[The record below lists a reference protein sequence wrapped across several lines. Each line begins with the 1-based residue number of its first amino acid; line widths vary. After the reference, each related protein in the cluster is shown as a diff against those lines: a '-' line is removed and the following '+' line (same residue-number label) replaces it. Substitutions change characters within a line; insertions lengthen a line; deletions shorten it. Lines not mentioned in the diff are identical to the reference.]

1 METQIL
7 SLMLLPFS
15 FIAGGILVLMTQ
27 RYMRKD
33 EAKRKQEDFMMEIRK
48 QSRVHTLP
56 LRMAAYERC
65 MLLLERISPQALI
78 PRIEIGG
85 MECRDFQLR
94 LVQEVRA
101 EFEHNLAQQ
110 LYISEEAWAQ
120 MTRTK
125 ENIILLIHK
134 SASAVDPK
142 AGAKELAK
150 RLIEQTNQ
158 QDRHPAEMAIQT
170 LKKEVKALF

>member
-1 METQIL
+1 MQNEML
-7 SLMLLPFS
+7 YLLMLPTS
-15 FIAGGILVLMTQ
+15 FISGGLLVLLTY
-27 RYMRKD
+27 RWMRND
-33 EAKRKQEDFMMEIRK
+33 EVKRKQDEMLLEMRK
-48 QSRVHTLP
+48 QNRVHTLP

-78 PRIEIGG
+78 PRVDSSGKEA
-85 MECRDFQLR
+85 RDFQLR
-94 LVQEVRA
+94 LVQEIRA

-134 SASAVDPK
+134 SAATLDEKASAKD
-142 AGAKELAK
+142 LAK
-150 RLIEQTNQ
+150 RIIEQSNQ
-158 QDRHPAEMAIQT
+158 QERHPAEIAIQT
-170 LKKEVKALF
+170 LKKEVKSLF

>member
-1 METQIL
+1 MQNETIYL
-7 SLMLLPFS
+7 LMLPVS
-15 FIAGGILVLMTQ
+15 YIAGGLLVILTQ
-27 RYMRKD
+27 RLMRKD
-33 EAKRKQEDFMMEIRK
+33 ETKRKQEEMQLEMRK
-48 QSRVHTLP
+48 QSRAHTLP

-78 PRIEIGG
+78 PRVDTSGKEA
-85 MECRDFQLR
+85 RDFQLR
-94 LVQEVRA
+94 LVQEIRS

-134 SASAVDPK
+134 SAATLDEKASAKD
-142 AGAKELAK
+142 LAK
-150 RLIEQTNQ
+150 RIIEQSNQ
-158 QDRHPAEMAIQT
+158 QERHPAEIAIQT
-170 LKKEVKALF
+170 LKKEVKSLF

>member
-1 METQIL
+1 LRRWSVLIVVEVVAL
-7 SLMLLPFS
+7 
-15 FIAGGILVLMTQ
+15 AGKHCGRRSACV
-27 RYMRKD
+27 
-33 EAKRKQEDFMMEIRK
+33 QE
-48 QSRVHTLP
+48 
-56 LRMAAYERC
+56 
-65 MLLLERISPQALI
+65 
-78 PRIEIGG
+78 
-85 MECRDFQLR
+85 
-94 LVQEVRA
+94 EVRA

-134 SASAVDPK
+134 SASSLDPK

-150 RLIEQTNQ
+150 RIIEQTNQ